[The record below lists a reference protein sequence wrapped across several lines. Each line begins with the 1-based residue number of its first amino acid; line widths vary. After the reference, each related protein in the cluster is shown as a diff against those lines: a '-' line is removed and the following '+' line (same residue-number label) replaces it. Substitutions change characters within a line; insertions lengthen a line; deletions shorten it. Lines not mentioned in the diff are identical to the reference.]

1 MKELLFLRHA
11 KSSWENEVED
21 RNRPL
26 TENGVKRIQAIANAS
41 KAVFQPFEIVFSSPA
56 NRALHTACIM
66 MYETQRSFNELQV
79 REALYTFN
87 VSDILRF
94 VKSLPENYS
103 KVICVGHN
111 PAFTSIVT
119 YLTGSEFYHL
129 PTAAWAKITFEQ
141 NSWESIAN
149 GTLSLGMP
157 KDILNT

>member
-1 MKELLFLRHA
+1 MKELMFLRHA

-79 REALYTFN
+79 REAPIHLQCFRYFTFCQ
-87 VSDILRF
+87 V
-94 VKSLPENYS
+94 
-103 KVICVGHN
+103 
-111 PAFTSIVT
+111 FTRKLLQSN
-119 YLTGSEFYHL
+119 LCWS
-129 PTAAWAKITFEQ
+129 
-141 NSWESIAN
+141 
-149 GTLSLGMP
+149 
-157 KDILNT
+157 